1 MGSAAPAFG
10 HHSQWHMIHP
20 LPPPLSFVGAVAV
33 APTQAIAHHSLWHVE
48 HVAGRHHKILADER
62 VDVVDAANA
71 NPPTGDRARAATGG
85 ERGGGASA
93 CMALHCDA
101 RIHDAVPCAACH
113 PTADGSHRVGSNTT
127 DHKTSRA
134 CVGVR
139 GRAWACVGVRR
150 HAWACVGVRRRLQN
164 GLTSIGCIP
173 GYSPWPAPVASI
185 APSRSGSR
193 PRSTSP
199 RRSPGEVRMRATAWN
214 RPAAKRGRHKD
225 PCAD

>member
-101 RIHDAVPCAACH
+101 RIHDAVACAACH

-127 DHKTSRA
+127 DHKTLRA

-139 GRAWACVGVRR
+139 RRAWACVGVRR
-150 HAWACVGVRRRLQN
+150 CASACVGMRRRASASAKWTYEYWVHPWIFSLASSCSKHRSESVRFASAEYVAEAISWR
-164 GLTSIGCIP
+164 GTHARHCLEPTSCQT
-173 GYSPWPAPVASI
+173 
-185 APSRSGSR
+185 R
-193 PRSTSP
+193 TS
-199 RRSPGEVRMRATAWN
+199 
-214 RPAAKRGRHKD
+214 
-225 PCAD
+225 